1 MRLTTT
7 ALIPLLLLAVPL
19 AAIVTFWTNGGWS
32 QDSTPTW
39 WWILAAVSAA
49 LGFVRWSLRRRD
61 AAQAA
66 DRAGMIAD
74 DAPAALQAWWLIGG
88 TLLYLTWLGLALAL
102 VVAGNSLGRIV
113 GAGQISA
120 EANRRVTQMPASR
133 SLASPNSFTCRP
145 IRSMIDRYRPHSFR
159 LSSPALR

>member
-113 GAGQISA
+113 GAVLLLACLVVAGRLAHRHA
-120 EANRRVTQMPASR
+120 ERA
-133 SLASPNSFTCRP
+133 
-145 IRSMIDRYRPHSFR
+145 
-159 LSSPALR
+159 